1 MKNFFASTVMR
12 TIYIALI
19 PFLLL
24 LMMVV
29 SYTSNVP
36 YWDQWALVDFW
47 QKIYSG
53 NATIIDFWNQHNEH
67 RIMFPKLIM
76 TALALSTHWNIYY
89 EIAMNV
95 LLGLLIYVT
104 IARQYVARYALN
116 RFLII
121 FSFIFI
127 SLLSFSL
134 IQYENWSWGFQIQ
147 IFLNILSVVAGMAC
161 ITKINK
167 NTGYFVGAL
176 CWGVVATYSF
186 ANGVLFWIIG
196 TLPVIYIAYSLSKRW
211 IYISAWLIVAATS
224 IGTYYIHYNKPEG
237 HPSLFYSLSHPI
249 IFIEYLTAYIGSPV
263 AAFGGR
269 ASVALGIIGILL
281 AIVVFF
287 EKFIGFLK
295 HAKKDN
301 TLYWF
306 LISFYALLSGV
317 ASALG
322 RAGFGYE
329 QAMASRYTTI
339 SNLFWIG
346 LIGLLISYVANTDVK
361 LVKHLS
367 FKKTIV
373 FVTTLILIG
382 SVSLSSVHAYNNWTE
397 RYSASEQDKQL
408 LLAGCYTN
416 EILNLYPSLP
426 FLKDKASY
434 LEKEGLSVFDKLP
447 VYSKETFSDSN
458 TPTIGSIDSLSG
470 VLGEGKGVTGECL
483 KVNGWTIDTQNE
495 SIPKQILAVNKDQI
509 VGYAIPNV
517 QRPDVAEHFKSE
529 KYATSGW
536 TMRISSDKLPL
547 GKSSIAFYAEYDNN
561 RYNLIGNKEINIST
575 APSVSNIDF
584 NSYTRSEKDANLF
597 GSFDSLGY
605 QDGQLTA
612 IGWARDNNKAEIG
625 HFVAIVD
632 DQNKVWAIATTGGV
646 RQDVANVF
654 NDQNM
659 LNAGWMTQFENKPA
673 ANTRLSA
680 YVIDIEQKKAYLMQ
694 NTHEVP
700 AQ

>member
-1 MKNFFASTVMR
+1 MRKILASTAMR
-12 TIYIALI
+12 TVYIALI

-24 LMMVV
+24 LIMVM

-76 TALALSTHWNIYY
+76 TGLALSTHWNIYY
-89 EIAMNV
+89 EIGMNI
-95 LLGLLIYVT
+95 LLGLLIFVT
-104 IARQYVARYALN
+104 IARQYVARYNLN
-116 RFLII
+116 RFLVI

-127 SLLSFSL
+127 AALSFSL

-161 ITKINK
+161 ITKINT
-167 NTGYFVGAL
+167 NIGYFIGAL

-196 TLPVIYIAYSLSKRW
+196 TLPVIYIAYSLTKRW
-211 IYISAWLIVAATS
+211 IYISTWLIVAATS

-249 IFIEYLTAYIGSPV
+249 TFIEYLTAYIGSPV
-263 AAFGGR
+263 AGFGGG
-269 ASVALGIIGILL
+269 ASIVMGIVGILL
-281 AIVVFF
+281 AIFVFL
-287 EKFIGFLK
+287 EKSIAFLK

-306 LISFYALLSGV
+306 LISFYALLSGI

-346 LIGLLISYVANTDVK
+346 LIGLLISYIANTNAKFID
-361 LVKHLS
+361 HLPV
-367 FKKTIV
+367 KKTIV
-373 FVTTLILIG
+373 FLITLILIG
-382 SVSLSSVHAYNNWTE
+382 SVSISSVHAYNNWTE

-434 LEKEGLSVFDKLP
+434 LEAEGLSVFSKLP
-447 VYSKETFSDSN
+447 IYSKETFSDAN
-458 TPTIGSIDSLSG
+458 TPTIGSIDNLVG

-483 KVNGWTIDTQNE
+483 KATGWTINTQNQ

-509 VGYAIPNV
+509 VGYAVPNV
-517 QRPDVAEHFKSE
+517 TRPDVAEHFSSE
-529 KYATSGW
+529 KYESSGW
-536 TMRISSDKLPL
+536 TLRISADKLAL
-547 GKSSIAFYAEYDNN
+547 GKSTIEFYAEYDDD
-561 RYNLIGNKEINIST
+561 RYNLIGNKEITIST

-584 NSYTRSEKDANLF
+584 GSYTRSEKDANLF

-612 IGWARDNNKAEIG
+612 IGWARDNSKAEVG

-646 RQDVANVF
+646 RQDVAAVF

-659 LNAGWMTQFENKPA
+659 LNAGWITQFENKVVPH
-673 ANTRLSA
+673 TRLSA
-680 YVIDIEQKKAYLMQ
+680 YVIDIEKKKAYMMQ

-700 AQ
+700 